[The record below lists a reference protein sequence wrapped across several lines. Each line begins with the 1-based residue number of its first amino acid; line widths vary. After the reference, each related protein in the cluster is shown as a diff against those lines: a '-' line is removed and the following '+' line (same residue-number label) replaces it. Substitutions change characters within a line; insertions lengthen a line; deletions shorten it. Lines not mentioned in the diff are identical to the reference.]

1 MDCSVAD
8 YWPHADCDK
17 YYWCYDGVPHEE
29 TCPPGL
35 VWNQPTHNCDW
46 PANVDTS
53 NCNMPP
59 LDRVPSGST
68 CRPSTESPAGRRRTS
83 DLPTTCSPLTTSWP
97 ARGRTWTTS
106 FGSRS

>member
-1 MDCSVAD
+1 MAD

-59 LDRVPSGST
+59 LDRVPSGSKEDK
-68 CRPSTESPAGRRRTS
+68 RPP
-83 DLPTTCSPLTTSWP
+83 P
-97 ARGRTWTTS
+97 
-106 FGSRS
+106 